1 MRLHDDLTRI
11 KIQENH
17 GDFSWNFMVSLW
29 KFHHTLV
36 DWLYHQLIADEMGI
50 LPATNRS
57 LMVVNVLNTW

>member
-17 GDFSWNFMVSLW
+17 GDFLWNFMVSLW

-36 DWLYHQLIADEMGI
+36 DWLYHQLIADG
-50 LPATNRS
+50 L
-57 LMVVNVLNTW
+57 LVVNVLNTW